1 MPEAAVW
8 SQKYR
13 NFSETKTPSAAQ
25 KREFCL
31 VKKVFVLLT
40 LTGGRISLNII
51 LHSRNVFQGEDR
63 TYNTFRM
70 NHKTLI
76 MAVLIILCVAAGIAI
91 LDTVNAFQGPS
102 LNTTSSNTSAAHGTP
117 TTPAA
122 KVTAKA
128 TTPAVKATTTAAKVT
143 AKATTPAVKA
153 TTTAAKATAT
163 PVAYTSSQI
172 YQHLINIAFSTD
184 NTKIDKLNG
193 TNVKVSVAN
202 SYDDN
207 DIATLTAFIR
217 QFNTDLSSTVQLSST
232 PSQGDQGNI
241 VIHFLPGVALD
252 SLASDSSYNSIN
264 GQQVINR
271 DDAGTICSIYR
282 TITYQTSSSD
292 NVYVNDDLTG
302 NKRAH
307 YTLRGLLYYMGLPG
321 ETMSYRDSMFYS
333 EPNTNVNLSAIDVKA
348 VQLLYGSKITNGM
361 TVSNLKSMY

>member
-1 MPEAAVW
+1 
-8 SQKYR
+8 
-13 NFSETKTPSAAQ
+13 
-25 KREFCL
+25 
-31 VKKVFVLLT
+31 
-40 LTGGRISLNII
+40 
-51 LHSRNVFQGEDR
+51 
-63 TYNTFRM
+63 M

-117 TTPAA
+117 TTP
-122 KVTAKA
+122 
-128 TTPAVKATTTAAKVT
+128 AAKVT